1 LRSAV
6 ERDISLR
13 GSSVISSWMRSPA
26 VIARNGKG
34 GADKPS
40 SKRAIPLEMNR
51 NSDYVLRARILEQQ
65 GTDALF
71 SCW

>member
-1 LRSAV
+1 
-6 ERDISLR
+6 
-13 GSSVISSWMRSPA
+13 MRSPA